1 MAPARRATLLRS
13 PPDSRAECLGYRRR
27 MGIPAIW
34 PTLRCADSRA
44 LIGFLESAFGF
55 EASLVVPDGEGSG
68 VIHAQLLWPLGGG
81 VMLGD
86 ARSGDA
92 DHLALPSGPVS
103 IYVVTDQ
110 PDALHDRAV
119 AAGARVV
126 RGLRDEEYGSR
137 GFSCLD
143 PEDNVW
149 SFGTYSGE

>member
-1 MAPARRATLLRS
+1 MSSTTS
-13 PPDSRAECLGYRRR
+13 V
-27 MGIPAIW
+27 W
-34 PTLRCADSRA
+34 PTVRCRDTRA
-44 LIGFLESAFGF
+44 LIDFLVAAFGF
-55 EASLVVPDGEGSG
+55 EEQFSVPGEDGKGI
-68 VIHAQLLWPLGGG
+68 IHAQIRWPNGGG

-86 ARSGDA
+86 ADRGDA
-92 DHLALPSGPVS
+92 DHLALPLGPVS

-110 PDALHDRAV
+110 PDALHDRSV